1 MEMFTQSPQ
10 QTQALGEKIG
20 LDLKKGKIKQRTL
33 CFFGDLGAGK
43 TTFIQGLAKG
53 WGVKRR
59 ITSPTFV
66 FVKKY
71 SPGFNHVD
79 LYRIEKE
86 EEAEGLGLEE
96 MFADSQAVTM
106 IEWAEKIKNLLPK
119 ERIDFYFDYIS
130 DKKRKIT
137 INYY

>member
-20 LDLKKGKIKQRTL
+20 LDLKKGKIKQRVL
-33 CFFGDLGAGK
+33 CFYGDLGAGK

-53 WGVKRR
+53 WGIKRR

-66 FVKKY
+66 FIKKY
-71 SPGFNHVD
+71 FPGFNHVD

-86 EEAEGLGLEE
+86 EEVKGLGLEE
-96 MFADSQAVTM
+96 MFVDSQEVTI
-106 IEWAEKIKNLLPK
+106 IEWAEKIKNILPK

-137 INYY
+137 INYF

>member
-1 MEMFTQSPQ
+1 MEMFTQSPE
-10 QTQALGEKIG
+10 QTQTLGEKIG
-20 LDLKKGKIKQRTL
+20 LDLKKGKLKQRTL
-33 CFFGDLGAGK
+33 CFFGDLGSGK

-71 SPGFNHVD
+71 SPSFNHVD

-86 EEAEGLGLEE
+86 AETKGLGLEE
-96 MFADSQAVTM
+96 MFADQQTLTA
-106 IEWAEKIKNLLPK
+106 IEWAEKIKNLLPQK
-119 ERIDFYFDYIS
+119 RIDFFFEYLS
-130 DKKRKIT
+130 EKERKII
-137 INYY
+137 INFS